1 MSKADDRA
9 ELNRLLSTFKGDV
22 QRCRP
27 GQSRMRAMPNS
38 STLLADKKSVHA
50 DLMRLALAGQI
61 TYYGALGAAVGKHA
75 QWPKWTEVLDGIS
88 DDELAKGNP
97 DITDLVLS
105 ATTGWPSRI
114 SRQFTN
120 GKPTDQ
126 QREKAQRGLDGVFSH
141 YCPGKQ
147 APILPQRKHR

>member
-50 DLMRLALAGQI
+50 ELMRLALAGQI
-61 TYYGALGAAVGKHA
+61 ILRRPWGRSRKTRAM
-75 QWPKWTEVLDGIS
+75 
-88 DDELAKGNP
+88 AKM
-97 DITDLVLS
+97 DRST
-105 ATTGWPSRI
+105 
-114 SRQFTN
+114 
-120 GKPTDQ
+120 
-126 QREKAQRGLDGVFSH
+126 
-141 YCPGKQ
+141 
-147 APILPQRKHR
+147 

>member
-22 QRCRP
+22 QRCPP
-27 GQSRMRAMPNS
+27 GQSRMRAMLNR

-50 DLMRLALAGQI
+50 ELMRLARAGEI
-61 TYYGALGAAVGKHA
+61 TYYGDLGAAVGRHK
-75 QWPKWTEVLDGIS
+75 QWPKWTDVLDGIS
-88 DDELAKGNP
+88 DDELGKDNS
-97 DITDLVLS
+97 DITDLVLN

-120 GKPTDQ
+120 GKLTDQ
-126 QREKAQRGLDGVFSH
+126 QKENAQRGLDKVFSQ

-147 APILPQRKHR
+147 APILPQRERR